1 MRREREKTIRLAMI
15 LVAIV
20 AAIAIT
26 LPYTTSQTQVV
37 KETTEMKAEALE
49 EEISKDD
56 DTTALGIIMFIG
68 IVAFEAG
75 TFRWI
80 LKKEKE
86 GYTFSTSTE

>member
-1 MRREREKTIRLAMI
+1 MKREREKTIRLAMI

-20 AAIAIT
+20 AVIAIT
-26 LPYTTSQTQVV
+26 LPYMTSSQTQAVT
-37 KETTEMKAEALE
+37 ETTAQKAETLAE
-49 EEISKDD
+49 ETGKDD
-56 DTTALGIIMFIG
+56 DATVLGVIMFIG

-86 GYTFSTSTE
+86 GYTFS